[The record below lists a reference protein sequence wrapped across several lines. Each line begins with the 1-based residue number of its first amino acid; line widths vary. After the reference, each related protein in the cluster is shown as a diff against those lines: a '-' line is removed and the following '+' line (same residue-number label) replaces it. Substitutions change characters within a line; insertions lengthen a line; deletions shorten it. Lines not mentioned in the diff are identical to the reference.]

1 MTRVHPESTF
11 KAYDFAFAFWS
22 HFTTEREDLAGGVAL
37 ANLEVPFLLANAAW
51 YPKADELK
59 TISEWYAKRDLPPAL
74 IIPASRDGE
83 LERTL
88 RESAFTLEE
97 TFAFTSISASSF
109 IRLNSYTVEQAS
121 WLQSRVTAELLAA
134 HFGQAELA
142 ISMSQTLSKAMQ
154 GSSHIRN
161 YLAYQDKPVAA
172 MVTFEQHDI
181 LAAMLTTNAELFI
194 QTLLGEATTF
204 GLKPYIFEKLNDTD
218 AQASFRLE
226 RWSIR

>member
-11 KAYDFAFAFWS
+11 NAYDFAFAFWS
-22 HFTTEREDLAGGVAL
+22 HFTTEREDLASGVAL

-51 YPKADELK
+51 YSKADELK

-74 IIPASRDGE
+74 IVSASRDGE

-97 TFAFTSISASSF
+97 TFAFTSISAASF
-109 IRLNSYTVEQAS
+109 IRLNSPMVEQAS
-121 WLQSRVTAELLAA
+121 WLQSRVTAELLAT
-134 HFGQAELA
+134 HFGQEDLG
-142 ISMSQTLSKAMQ
+142 IPISQTLSRAMQ
-154 GSSHIRN
+154 NQEKIRN
-161 YLAYQDKPVAA
+161 YLAYQDKSVAA

-181 LAAMLTTNAELFI
+181 LAAMLTTNAELFT
-194 QTLLGEATTF
+194 QTLLGEATTL
-204 GLKPYIFEKLNDTD
+204 GLKPYIFEELNDTD
-218 AQASFRLE
+218 TQASFRLE